1 MSFETELRER
11 MRTGVQGLEV
21 DLGALT
27 AGGTAVG
34 ARRKRRRLAVQVV
47 AASATVAVL
56 GGVAV
61 SYAGRPVSDPQPPVA
76 TATTTVAA
84 TTQITPQAA
93 LRILRELLPPGSRTS
108 GYQGGTGRGETW
120 TSLTYD
126 GRDHLTLVL
135 GKTLPPTTCS
145 PPRQDE
151 RCSRTR
157 LADGSALTTIRISN
171 HGREIAW
178 QVAIDRPD
186 GVHVVLTQD
195 YEHEVRGNGVPPL
208 PIAAMRTVVTSS
220 RWQLRVDK
228 AFAAAAEP
236 LFVPRRPAPVST
248 PPVVTTTP
256 TPR

>member
-21 DLGALT
+21 HLGALA

-34 ARRKRRRLAVQVV
+34 VRRKRRRFAVQVV
-47 AASATVAVL
+47 AASATVAVI
-56 GGVAV
+56 GGMAV
-61 SYAGRPVSDPQPPVA
+61 SYAGRPGDPQPPVA
-76 TATTTVAA
+76 TATATVAA
-84 TTQITPQAA
+84 TTPITPQAA

-120 TSLTYD
+120 TALRFDAKTY
-126 GRDHLTLVL
+126 LTLVV
-135 GKTLPPTTCS
+135 GKTLPPATCT

-151 RCSRTR
+151 HCSRTR

-208 PIAAMRTVVTSS
+208 PIAAMRTVVASS

-236 LFVPRRPAPVST
+236 LFVPRRPTPVST
-248 PPVVTTTP
+248 PPPAASSP
-256 TPR
+256 TPH